1 MPMTSPYEGKS
12 DKELS
17 EMMNVARQ
25 EMSKYKQL
33 LKKSTEKAERH
44 ELQLKY
50 NAAKAVVDGI
60 KEYRQYWDLLDREYI
75 SAMVDD

>member
-1 MPMTSPYEGKS
+1 MTSPFEGKS

-60 KEYRQYWDLLDREYI
+60 KEYRKYEYEIGREYI
-75 SAMVDD
+75 SAIFDD

>member
-1 MPMTSPYEGKS
+1 MTSPFEGKS
-12 DKELS
+12 DQQLS
-17 EMMNVARQ
+17 DLMKAARE
-25 EMSKYKQL
+25 EMSKYKKL
-33 LKKSTEKAERH
+33 LHQATDRAERH

-50 NAAKAVVDGI
+50 NEAKAVVDGI

>member
-1 MPMTSPYEGKS
+1 MTSPYEGKS

-33 LKKSTEKAERH
+33 LKKNTEKAERH

-60 KEYRQYWDLLDREYI
+60 KEYRKYWDLLDREYI

>member
-60 KEYRQYWDLLDREYI
+60 KEYRKYWDLLDREYI

>member
-1 MPMTSPYEGKS
+1 MTSPYEGKS

-60 KEYRQYWDLLDREYI
+60 KEYRKYWDLLDREYI

>member
-1 MPMTSPYEGKS
+1 MTSPYEGKS

-17 EMMNVARQ
+17 EMMKVARQ

-33 LKKSTEKAERH
+33 LNKSTERAERH
-44 ELQLKY
+44 ELQMKY
-50 NAAKAVVDGI
+50 NEAKAVVDGI
-60 KEYRQYWDLLDREYI
+60 KEYRKYWDLLDREYI

>member
-17 EMMNVARQ
+17 EMMKVARQ
-25 EMSKYKQL
+25 EMSKYKKL
-33 LKKSTEKAERH
+33 LHQATDRAERH

-50 NAAKAVVDGI
+50 NEAKAVVDGI

>member
-1 MPMTSPYEGKS
+1 MTSPYEGKS

-17 EMMNVARQ
+17 EMMKVARQ
-25 EMSKYKQL
+25 EMSKYKKL
-33 LKKSTEKAERH
+33 LHQATDRAERH

-50 NAAKAVVDGI
+50 NEAKAVVDGI

>member
-1 MPMTSPYEGKS
+1 MTSPYEGKS
-12 DKELS
+12 DNELS

-50 NAAKAVVDGI
+50 NEAKAVVDGI
-60 KEYRQYWDLLDREYI
+60 KEYRKYWDLLGREYI

>member
-17 EMMNVARQ
+17 EMMKVARQ

-60 KEYRQYWDLLDREYI
+60 KEYRKYWDLLDREYI

>member
-1 MPMTSPYEGKS
+1 MTSQFAGKS
-12 DKELS
+12 DKELTD
-17 EMMNVARQ
+17 MFKAARR

-33 LKKSTEKAERH
+33 LNKSIERAERH

-50 NAAKAVVDGI
+50 NEAKALADSI
-60 KEYRQYWDLLDREYI
+60 KEYRKYEYELDREYI

>member
-1 MPMTSPYEGKS
+1 MTSPYEGKS

-60 KEYRQYWDLLDREYI
+60 KEYRKYWELLDREYI

>member
-1 MPMTSPYEGKS
+1 
-12 DKELS
+12 
-17 EMMNVARQ
+17 MMNVARQ

-60 KEYRQYWDLLDREYI
+60 KEYRKYWDLLDREYI